1 MNYSLLALEYQR
13 YLTLREEAHG
23 DWQRLARIS
32 HQVAEQFMGDL
43 PHGGDIEALRVTFTS
58 ATNKTREAV
67 AQYRAWLAKQQGGLT

>member
-32 HQVAEQFMGDL
+32 QVAEQFMGDL